1 MRQLIFILCLFLILP
16 GFAQRTI
23 YSDIFNNN
31 GKICLTLSS
40 DDDFVI
46 KIYFDNSEENDNDIV
61 CCAKGKVIY
70 KNDKITCVN
79 SQTGKK
85 IVFIRVSHNEVIK
98 AINWDDYKSVSYS
111 CPNTGEK
118 IFLSNLIDN
127 NPDFFIRVKQQQMYE
142 NNDSTFVTL
151 YSWEKGE
158 KRIIFE
164 GFQNMSLKKNKP
176 TLFDSFFSSRRL

>member
-1 MRQLIFILCLFLILP
+1 MRQFIFILYLSLTLSS
-16 GFAQRTI
+16 FAQRNI
-23 YSDIFNNN
+23 YSDIFNN
-31 GKICLTLSS
+31 GKICLTLNSN
-40 DDDFVI
+40 DDFAI
-46 KIYFDNSEENDNDIV
+46 KIYFDDSVDNDNDMI

-70 KNDKITCVN
+70 ENDKITCVD
-79 SQTGKK
+79 SLTGKK

-98 AINWDDYKSVSYS
+98 AINWNDYKAVSYS

-127 NPDFFIRVKQQQMYE
+127 NPEFFIRVKQQQMCE

-158 KRIIFE
+158 KKIIFK
-164 GFQNMSLKKNKP
+164 GFQKMSLKKNKAA
-176 TLFDSFFSSRRL
+176 LFD